1 MEKTVQLP
9 AIYIRSNDVIAR
21 TIDNQLL
28 IIPLTAG
35 MVDADDSLYTLT
47 PTAQDIW
54 NLLDGE
60 RTLLDVVD
68 ILSVKYEVSTDT
80 LEEDVLGFITEM
92 VNEKLIRQK

>member
-1 MEKTVQLP
+1 MTVQLP
-9 AIYIRSNDVIAR
+9 FVYIRSDDVIAR
-21 TIDNQLL
+21 VIDNQVL

-35 MVDADDSLYTLT
+35 MVDADDSLYSLT

-60 RTLLDVVD
+60 RTLLDVIN
-68 ILSVKYEVSTDT
+68 ILSGKYKGDAGTVQ
-80 LEEDVLGFITEM
+80 EDVLGFITEM

>member
-1 MEKTVQLP
+1 MEMTVQLP
-9 AIYIRSNDVIAR
+9 FVYIRSDDVIAR
-21 TIDNQLL
+21 VIDNQVL

-35 MVDADDSLYTLT
+35 MVDADDSLYSLT

-60 RTLLDVVD
+60 RTLLDVIN
-68 ILSVKYEVSTDT
+68 ILSGKYKGDAGTVQ
-80 LEEDVLGFITEM
+80 EDVLGFITEM